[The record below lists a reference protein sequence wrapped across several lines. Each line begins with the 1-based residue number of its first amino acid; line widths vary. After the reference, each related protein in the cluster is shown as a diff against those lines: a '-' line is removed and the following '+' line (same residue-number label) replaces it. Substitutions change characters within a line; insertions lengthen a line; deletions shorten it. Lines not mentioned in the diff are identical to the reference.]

1 MGALGS
7 ADVTTVFHFCA
18 YTLAVEY
25 QGKLSIVMGQ
35 VGFPVLARTRDA
47 AAHTSASSRCCLRVP
62 SEDDGNM
69 CSIARPLQ

>member
-47 AAHTSASSRCCLRVP
+47 AELTHLHRLVAVY
-62 SEDDGNM
+62 GF
-69 CSIARPLQ
+69 RPKTMGTCVR